1 MPFELESPAGLWLLT
16 LLAPLILLYV
26 LKVRRQ
32 RVVVASTWLWAAA
45 ARDLLAKTPFR
56 KLIASVPL
64 LLQLL
69 ALVLLALAAS
79 RPALR
84 GAAMPGDR
92 VALVIDTSASMNALA
107 PDGTPRIVEAREAA
121 AQVLRTLSPGAEA
134 MIVDAGR
141 EARIASPL
149 DRDTRRLTAA
159 LDAVQAGEVE
169 GNLGAAVAVAT
180 DRLRRLPGDNRIV
193 VITDEAL
200 AQPNALASVTLPTR
214 VIKVGAAL
222 ENAAVTRVDVR
233 SGVDPATNRQQVQAF
248 AVIGNYGATKRE
260 LYVTLSQ
267 KNVSEPLA
275 ARKLELGPGEHSPVV
290 LTFEPAPGDVG
301 TGLVVQLSPTDAMP
315 TDDFA
320 YARVPPGRAI
330 PVVMAPADASP
341 WVQRALL
348 ADPDV
353 ELLGTSL
360 EGLSTADVPTDAL
373 VVVEGA
379 CPPAVPGGDLL
390 VLNPPPGR
398 CRTAVVGNELEAL
411 SVTSWKRS
419 DARLRFLTLDGVELL
434 SARHV
439 ETEGPADALIRT
451 RQGVVAADISLPG
464 RTGTLLAFD
473 VGDSNWPLRASFVLF
488 VRNLVELARVHRARG
503 ITGPARTGSPL
514 RVLVPPGIT
523 DVTVETPNGESS
535 HVAARD
541 GLAIV
546 PDVRRAGF
554 YHLSWQGERPGSV
567 LVPANLAS
575 EAESDTRPRPLPHA
589 RGSVEVTT
597 ADATSSLSSYGWL
610 LALLALLLVA
620 ADVWWLTRRP
630 RRCGPELMR
639 SPRLP
644 DRVRVGEGA
653 R

>member
-45 ARDLLAKTPFR
+45 ARDLLARTPFR
-56 KLIASVPL
+56 KLVASVPL
-64 LLQLL
+64 LLQVL
-69 ALVLLALAAS
+69 ALILLALAAS

-84 GAAMPGDR
+84 GTSMPGDR
-92 VALVIDTSASMNALA
+92 LAIVIDTSASMNAIS
-107 PDGTPRIVEAREAA
+107 PDGTTRIAQAREAA
-121 AQVLRTLSPGAEA
+121 AQVVRGLSPGAEA

-159 LDAVQAGEVE
+159 LEAVQAGEVE

-180 DRLRRLPGDNRIV
+180 DRLRRLPGDNRV
-193 VITDEAL
+193 VVVTDEAL
-200 AQPNALASVTLPTR
+200 ARPDSLASVSLPTR
-214 VIKVGAAL
+214 VIKVGAPL
-222 ENAAVTRVDVR
+222 DNAAVVRVDVR
-233 SGVDPATNRQQVQAF
+233 SGVDPATHRQQIQAF
-248 AVIGNYGATKRE
+248 AVIGNYGANERE
-260 LYVTLSQ
+260 LFVTLRQ
-267 KNVSEPLA
+267 KNASEPLA
-275 ARKLELGPGEHSPVV
+275 ARRLRLGPGEHTPVV

-301 TGLVVQLSPTDAMP
+301 TGLVVQLSPPDALP

-330 PVVMAPADASP
+330 PVVLAPADASP

-360 EGLSTADVPTDAL
+360 EGLSSADVPTDAL
-373 VVVEGA
+373 IVVEGA
-379 CPPAVPGGDLL
+379 CPPTVAGGDLL

-398 CRTAVVGNELEAL
+398 CRTAVVGNELKAP

-434 SARHV
+434 SARNV
-439 ETEGPADALIRT
+439 ETEGPADALVRT

-488 VRNLVELARVHRARG
+488 VRNLVELARTHRARG

-514 RVLVPPGIT
+514 RVLVPPDVN
-523 DVTVETPNGESS
+523 DVTVEDPNGASS
-535 HVAARD
+535 RVAARD

-554 YHLSWQGERPGSV
+554 YHLSWQGARPGSI

-575 EAESDTRPRPLPHA
+575 DAESDTRPRTLPRA
-589 RGSVEVTT
+589 SGSVEITT
-597 ADATSSLSSYGWL
+597 ARATSSLTSYGWL

-620 ADVWWLTRRP
+620 ADAWWLTRRP
-630 RRCGPELMR
+630 RSRELQLMR
-639 SPRLP
+639 RPRLP
-644 DRVRVGEGA
+644 NRVRAGEGVQ
-653 R
+653 

>member
-16 LLAPLILLYV
+16 LLAPLILLYI

-45 ARDLLAKTPFR
+45 ARDLLAKTPLR
-56 KLIASVPL
+56 KLIVSVPL

-69 ALVLLALAAS
+69 AIVLLALAAS
-79 RPALR
+79 QPALR
-84 GAAMPGDR
+84 GASVPGDR
-92 VALVIDTSASMNALA
+92 VAIVIDTSASMNAVS
-107 PDGTPRIVEAREAA
+107 PSGTSRIVEAREAA
-121 AQVLRTLSPGAEA
+121 TRILRSLRPGAEA

-149 DRDTRRLTAA
+149 DRDTRRLAAA
-159 LDAVQAGEVE
+159 LDAVQAGDVE
-169 GNLGAAVAVAT
+169 GNLGAAIAVAT
-180 DRLRRLPGDNRIV
+180 DRLRRLPGDSRVV

-200 AQPNALASVTLPTR
+200 AHPNALASVALPTR
-214 VIKVGAAL
+214 VIKVGAPQD
-222 ENAAVTRVDVR
+222 NAAVVRVDVR
-233 SGVDPATNRQQVQAF
+233 SGVDPATQRQQVQAF
-248 AVIGNYGATKRE
+248 AVVGNYGANARE
-260 LYVTLSQ
+260 LFVTLHQ

-275 ARKLELGPGEHSPVV
+275 ARKLRLDPGEHSPVV
-290 LTFEPAPGDVG
+290 LTFEPAPADIG
-301 TGLVVQLSPTDAMP
+301 TGLMVQLSPPDGLP
-315 TDDFA
+315 TDDVA

-330 PVVMAPADASP
+330 PVVLAPADASP

-360 EGLSTADVPTDAL
+360 SGLSSADVPSDAL

-379 CPPAVPGGDLL
+379 CPPVVPGGDLL

-398 CRTAVVGNELEAL
+398 CRTAVVGGELKAPR
-411 SVTSWKRS
+411 VTSWKRS
-419 DARLRFLTLDGVELL
+419 DARLRFLTLDGVALL
-434 SARHV
+434 SAHDV
-439 ETEGPADALIRT
+439 ETEGAADALVRT
-451 RQGVVAADISLPG
+451 REGVVAADISLPG

-488 VRNLVELARVHRARG
+488 VRNLVELARTHRARG

-514 RVLVPPGIT
+514 RVLVPP
-523 DVTVETPNGESS
+523 DVSEVAVEDPTGNSS
-535 HVAARD
+535 RLAARD
-541 GLAIV
+541 GLSIV

-554 YHLSWQGERPGSV
+554 YHLSWQGGHPGSV

-575 EAESDTRPRPLPHA
+575 KAESDIRPRQLDRTSASADVSTA
-589 RGSVEVTT
+589 R
-597 ADATSSLSSYGWL
+597 ALSSLTNYGWIG
-610 LALLALLLVA
+610 ALLALLLVA

-630 RRCGPELMR
+630 RRRGLELMR
-639 SPRLP
+639 TPRLP
-644 DRVRVGEGA
+644 NRHRAGEGA
-653 R
+653 P